1 MWTNPGKV
9 QKMIETVQEEKKG
22 MFWFIRG
29 NIRTLMI
36 CRVLWSLSTSI
47 VYPYFS
53 FYIIA
58 LGGSS
63 KEIGFINSTGI
74 LAGMILYPIGGF
86 LADKA
91 GRVKL
96 IGYSTVL
103 YALAH
108 IPFVIAQD
116 WQTLALGQMFA
127 HLLLFYTPAMN
138 ALSSDSL
145 PPDVRGRGFAIMMA
159 VPQAIRI
166 LAPVFGGWLIG
177 YFQANSG
184 LTEDLALVKAVRLA
198 WGVAFITGLVVAYL
212 RLRYLDETI
221 HESES
226 VRYGWRDAFK
236 VLKEGYLS
244 IIESV
249 KWMDRS
255 LKTIV
260 AIEMISAF
268 FVALSAPFWSVYARD
283 IVGITVPEWGN
294 VNFYSGIIALVFALP
309 LGSAVDKWGAK
320 NAVLVGMV
328 TAPIIVYVFQYS
340 TGFWA
345 VTALITLLSLCN
357 KIMIPGF
364 STMIANMIPRERRGR
379 LYSLLGERG
388 VMISWGNFWGGG
400 FLIFPAAAAGAW
412 AGGQLYAISPT
423 LVWQITSIAL
433 FIAAIMVY
441 FFVQEPEKAQ
451 I

>member
-1 MWTNPGKV
+1 
-9 QKMIETVQEEKKG
+9 MIETVQEEKKG

-29 NIRTLMI
+29 NIRILMI

-58 LGGSS
+58 LGGTS
-63 KEIGFINSTGI
+63 KEIGLINSVGI
-74 LAGMILYPIGGF
+74 LAGMILYPIGGY

-108 IPFVIAQD
+108 IPFVIAQIC
-116 WQTLALGQMFA
+116 QTLATGQFFA
-127 HLLLFYTPAMN
+127 QLLLFYTPAMN
-138 ALSSDSL
+138 SLSSDSL
-145 PPDVRGRGFAIMMA
+145 SPNVRGRGFAIMMA

-166 LAPVFGGWLIG
+166 IAPSFGGWLIG
-177 YFQANSG
+177 YYQTSSG
-184 LTEDLALVKAVRLA
+184 LTEDMALIKAVRLA
-198 WGVAFITGLVVAYL
+198 WGAAFLTGLLVAYL

-221 HESES
+221 DESES
-226 VRYGWRDAFK
+226 VRYGWRDTTK
-236 VLKEGYLS
+236 VIKEGYLS
-244 IIESV
+244 IIDSV

-260 AIEMISAF
+260 VIEMIAAF
-268 FVALSAPFWSVYARD
+268 FVALSAPFWSVYARE
-283 IVGITVPEWGN
+283 IVGVSVPNWGY
-294 VNFYSGIIALVFALP
+294 VNLYSGIIALAFALP
-309 LGSAVDKWGAK
+309 LGGAVDKWGAK
-320 NAVLVGMV
+320 NAVMAGMF
-328 TAPIIVYVFQYS
+328 TAPIIIYVFQYS

-364 STMIANMIPRERRGR
+364 STLIANMIPRERRGR

-388 VMISWGNFWGGG
+388 VTISWGNFWGGG

-412 AGGQLYAISPT
+412 VGGQLYAISPT
-423 LVWQITSIAL
+423 MVWQITSVAL
-433 FIAAIMVY
+433 LVAALMVY
-441 FFVQEPEKAQ
+441 FFVHEPENAQ

>member
-1 MWTNPGKV
+1 MT
-9 QKMIETVQEEKKG
+9 ETIQEENKG

-29 NIRTLMI
+29 NIRTLII

-47 VYPYFS
+47 VYPFFS

-58 LGGSS
+58 LGGTS
-63 KEIGFINSTGI
+63 KEIGFINSAGI
-74 LAGMILYPIGGF
+74 LAGMVLYPIGGF

-108 IPFVIAQD
+108 IPFVIART
-116 WQTLALGQMFA
+116 WQTLAMGQILA
-127 HLLLFYTPAMN
+127 QLLLFYTPAMN

-145 PPDVRGRGFAIMMA
+145 PPGVRGRGFAIMMA

-166 LAPVFGGWLIG
+166 IAPSFGGWLIG
-177 YFQANSG
+177 YYQSNSG
-184 LTEDLALVKAVRLA
+184 LSEDLALIRAVKLA
-198 WGVAFITGLVVAYL
+198 WSIAFVTGLFVAYL

-221 HESES
+221 EESES
-226 VRYGWRDAFK
+226 ESYSWRDTLT
-236 VLKEGYLS
+236 VSKESYLS
-244 IIESV
+244 IIDSV

-260 AIEMISAF
+260 LIEMIAAF
-268 FVALSAPFWSVYARD
+268 FVALSAPFWSVYARE
-283 IVGITVPEWGN
+283 IVGVSYAQWGN
-294 VNFYSGIIALVFALP
+294 VNFYSGIVALTFALP
-309 LGSAVDKWGAK
+309 LGGAVDKWGAK
-320 NAVLVGMV
+320 KAVLAGMLTGPV
-328 TAPIIVYVFQYS
+328 IVYMFQYA
-340 TGFWA
+340 TGFWT

-364 STMIANMIPRERRGR
+364 STLIANMIPRERRGR

-388 VMISWGNFWGGG
+388 VQISWGNFWGGG

-412 AGGQLYAISPT
+412 VGGQIYAYSPT
-423 LVWQITSIAL
+423 LVWQITSVAL
-433 FIAAIMVY
+433 FSAALMVY
-441 FFVQEPEKAQ
+441 FFVHEPEKAQ
-451 I
+451 E

>member
-1 MWTNPGKV
+1 MTEP
-9 QKMIETVQEEKKG
+9 IQEEKKG
-22 MFWFIRG
+22 MFWFIQG
-29 NIRTLMI
+29 NIKTLMI

-53 FYIIA
+53 FYIIE
-58 LGGSS
+58 LGGTS
-63 KEIGFINSTGI
+63 KEIGLISSIGI

-108 IPFVIAQD
+108 IPFIIAQS
-116 WQTLALGQMFA
+116 WQTLAIGQFLA
-127 HLLLFYTPAMN
+127 QLLLFYTPAMN

-145 PPDVRGRGFAIMMA
+145 PPGVRGRGFAVMMA

-166 LAPVFGGWLIG
+166 IAPSIGGWLIG
-177 YFQANSG
+177 YYQATSG
-184 LTEDLALVKAVRLA
+184 LSEGVALIRAVKLA
-198 WGVAFITGLVVAYL
+198 WSIAFVTGLFVAYL
-212 RLRYLDETI
+212 RLKYLEETI
-221 HESES
+221 DEIESEK
-226 VRYGWRDAFK
+226 YGWRDTVT

-255 LKTIV
+255 LKVIV
-260 AIEMISAF
+260 IIEMIAAF

-283 IVGITVPEWGN
+283 IVGVTVPEWGN
-294 VNFYSGIIALVFALP
+294 VNFFSGLIALAFALP
-309 LGSAVDKWGAK
+309 LGGAVDRWGAK
-320 NAVLVGMV
+320 KAVMAGMFV
-328 TAPIIVYVFQYS
+328 APVIIYIFQYS

-345 VTALITLLSLCN
+345 VTGIITMISLCN

-364 STMIANMIPRERRGR
+364 STLIANMIPRARRGR

-388 VMISWGNFWGGG
+388 VQISWGNFWGGG

-412 AGGQLYAISPT
+412 AGGQIYAISPT
-423 LVWQITSIAL
+423 LVWQITSVAL
-433 FIAAIMVY
+433 FIAALLVY
-441 FFVQEPEKAQ
+441 FFVDEPELAQ
-451 I
+451 E

>member
-1 MWTNPGKV
+1 
-9 QKMIETVQEEKKG
+9 
-22 MFWFIRG
+22 
-29 NIRTLMI
+29 MI

-58 LGGSS
+58 LGGTS
-63 KEIGFINSTGI
+63 KEIGIINGIGI

-108 IPFVIAQD
+108 IPFVIAND
-116 WQTLALGQMFA
+116 WQTLALGQFLA
-127 HLLLFYTPAMN
+127 QLLLFYTPAMN

-145 PPDVRGRGFAIMMA
+145 PPGVRGRGFAIMMA

-166 LAPVFGGWLIG
+166 IAPVFGGWLIG

-184 LTEDLALVKAVRLA
+184 LTEDLALIRAVRLA
-198 WGVAFITGLVVAYL
+198 WTIAFVTGLLVAYL
-212 RLRYLDETI
+212 RLRYLNETI
-221 HESES
+221 DESES
-226 VRYGWRDAFK
+226 TRYGWRDSLI

-244 IIESV
+244 IIDSV

-260 AIEMISAF
+260 VIEMVAAF

-283 IVGITVPEWGN
+283 IVGVSVPEWGN
-294 VNFYSGIIALVFALP
+294 VNFFSGIVALIFALP
-309 LGSAVDKWGAK
+309 LGGVVDKWGAK
-320 NAVLVGMV
+320 NSVMAGMI
-328 TAPIIVYVFQYS
+328 TAPIIIFLFQYS
-340 TGFWA
+340 TGFWSVVA
-345 VTALITLLSLCN
+345 IITMISLCN
-357 KIMIPGF
+357 KLMIPGF
-364 STMIANMIPRERRGR
+364 STLIANMIPRERRGR

-388 VMISWGNFWGGG
+388 VQISWGNFWGGG

-412 AGGQLYAISPT
+412 TGGLIYAISPT
-423 LVWQITSIAL
+423 LVWNITSVAL
-433 FIAAIMVY
+433 FAAAIMVY
-441 FFVQEPEKAQ
+441 FFVQEPDKAQ
-451 I
+451 E

>member
-1 MWTNPGKV
+1 
-9 QKMIETVQEEKKG
+9 

-29 NIRTLMI
+29 NIKTLMI

-58 LGGSS
+58 LGGTS
-63 KEIGFINSTGI
+63 KEIGLISSIGI

-108 IPFVIAQD
+108 IPFVIAQN
-116 WQTLALGQMFA
+116 WQTLALGQFLA
-127 HLLLFYTPAMN
+127 QLLLFYTPAMN

-145 PPDVRGRGFAIMMA
+145 PPGVRGRGFAIMMA

-166 LAPVFGGWLIG
+166 LAPSVGGWLIG
-177 YFQANSG
+177 YYQSTSG
-184 LTEDLALVKAVRLA
+184 LSEDLALIRAVKLA
-198 WGVAFITGLVVAYL
+198 WGIAFVTGLFVAYL
-212 RLRYLDETI
+212 RLRYLEETI
-221 HESES
+221 DESES
-226 VRYGWRDAFK
+226 ERYGWGDALT

-244 IIESV
+244 IIDSV

-255 LKTIV
+255 IKVIV
-260 AIEMISAF
+260 VIEMISAF

-283 IVGITVPEWGN
+283 IVGVTVPEWGN
-294 VNFYSGIIALVFALP
+294 VNFYSGLIALAFALP
-309 LGSAVDKWGAK
+309 LGGAVDKWGAK
-320 NAVLVGMV
+320 KAVMAGMFA
-328 TAPIIVYVFQYS
+328 APIIVYLFQYS

-345 VTALITLLSLCN
+345 VTGMITMISLCN

-364 STMIANMIPRERRGR
+364 STLIANMIPRERRGR

-388 VMISWGNFWGGG
+388 VQISWGNFWGGG

-412 AGGQLYAISPT
+412 VGGQLYAYSPT
-423 LVWQITSIAL
+423 LVWQITSVAL
-433 FIAAIMVY
+433 FCSALLVY
-441 FFVQEPEKAQ
+441 FFVDEPEQAQ
-451 I
+451 E

>member
-1 MWTNPGKV
+1 
-9 QKMIETVQEEKKG
+9 
-22 MFWFIRG
+22 
-29 NIRTLMI
+29 MI

-53 FYIIA
+53 FYIMA
-58 LGGSS
+58 LGGTS
-63 KEIGFINSTGI
+63 KEIGLINSVGI
-74 LAGMILYPIGGF
+74 LAGMILYPIGGY

-108 IPFVIAQD
+108 IPFVVARN
-116 WQTLALGQMFA
+116 WQTLAFGQFFA
-127 HLLLFYTPAMN
+127 QLLLFYTPAMN

-166 LAPVFGGWLIG
+166 IAPSVGGWLIG
-177 YFQANSG
+177 YYQTTSG
-184 LTEDLALVKAVRLA
+184 LTENLALIKAVRLA
-198 WGVAFITGLVVAYL
+198 WGVAFLTGLLVAYL

-221 HESES
+221 DESES
-226 VRYGWRDAFK
+226 VRYGLRDTFT
-236 VLKEGYLS
+236 VLREGYHS

-260 AIEMISAF
+260 VIEMIAAF

-283 IVGITVPEWGN
+283 IVGVTVPQWGN
-294 VNFYSGIIALVFALP
+294 VNFYSGIIALIFALP
-309 LGSAVDKWGAK
+309 LGSAVDKWGPK
-320 NAVLVGMV
+320 NAVLAGML
-328 TAPIIVYVFQYS
+328 TAPLVIYLFQYS

-345 VTALITLLSLCN
+345 VTALITFLSLCN

-364 STMIANMIPRERRGR
+364 STLIANMIPRERRGR

-388 VMISWGNFWGGG
+388 VTISWGNFWGGG

-423 LVWQITSIAL
+423 LVWQITSVAL
-433 FIAAIMVY
+433 LFSALMVY
-441 FFVQEPEKAQ
+441 FFVHEPEKAQ
-451 I
+451 E

>member
-1 MWTNPGKV
+1 MT
-9 QKMIETVQEEKKG
+9 ETVQEEKKG

-58 LGGSS
+58 LGGTS
-63 KEIGFINSTGI
+63 KEIGFISSIGI

-108 IPFVIAQD
+108 IPFIIAQT
-116 WQTLALGQMFA
+116 WQTLALGQFLA
-127 HLLLFYTPAMN
+127 QLLLFYTPAMN

-145 PPDVRGRGFAIMMA
+145 PPGVRGRGFAIMMA

-166 LAPVFGGWLIG
+166 IAPSVGGWLIG
-177 YFQANSG
+177 YYQATSG
-184 LTEDLALVKAVRLA
+184 LSEDLALIRAVKLA
-198 WGVAFITGLVVAYL
+198 WGIAFATGLFVAYL

-221 HESES
+221 DESES
-226 VRYGWRDAFK
+226 ERYGWSDTFT

-244 IIESV
+244 IIDSV

-260 AIEMISAF
+260 VIEMIAAF
-268 FVALSAPFWSVYARD
+268 FVALSAPFWSVFARD

-294 VNFYSGIIALVFALP
+294 VNFYSGIIALAFALP
-309 LGSAVDKWGAK
+309 LGGAVDRWGAK
-320 NAVLVGMV
+320 KAIMAGMLIG
-328 TAPIIVYVFQYS
+328 PIIVYLFQYT
-340 TGFWA
+340 TGFWG
-345 VTALITLLSLCN
+345 VTAVITLISLCN

-364 STMIANMIPRERRGR
+364 STLIANMIPRERRGR

-388 VMISWGNFWGGG
+388 VQISWGNFWGGG

-412 AGGQLYAISPT
+412 VGGQIYAISPT
-423 LVWQITSIAL
+423 LVWQITSAAL
-433 FIAAIMVY
+433 FISALLVY
-441 FFVQEPEKAQ
+441 FFVDEPELAQ
-451 I
+451 E

>member
-1 MWTNPGKV
+1 MAVT
-9 QKMIETVQEEKKG
+9 IQEEKKG
-22 MFWFIRG
+22 MFWFIKG

-53 FYIIA
+53 FYIMA
-58 LGGSS
+58 LGGTS
-63 KEIGFINSTGI
+63 KEIGFVSSIGI
-74 LAGMILYPIGGF
+74 LAGMVLYPIGGF
-86 LADKA
+86 LADKS

-116 WQTLALGQMFA
+116 WQMLALGQMLA

-145 PPDVRGRGFAIMMA
+145 PPGVRGRGFAIMMA

-166 LAPVFGGWLIG
+166 IAPSVGGWLIG
-177 YFQANSG
+177 YYQSTSG
-184 LTEDLALVKAVRLA
+184 VSEDLALIRAVKLA
-198 WGVAFITGLVVAYL
+198 WGVAFVTGLFVAYL

-221 HESES
+221 DESES
-226 VRYGWRDAFK
+226 ERYGWRDSFT

-244 IIESV
+244 IIDSI
-249 KWMDRS
+249 KWMNRS

-260 AIEMISAF
+260 LIEMIAAF

-283 IVGITVPEWGN
+283 IVGISVPEWGN
-294 VNFYSGIIALVFALP
+294 VNFYSGLIALLFALP
-309 LGSAVDKWGAK
+309 LGSAVDRWGAK
-320 NAVLVGMV
+320 NAVMVGMI
-328 TAPIIVYVFQYS
+328 TGPIIIYLFQYA

-345 VTALITLLSLCN
+345 ITAVITMISLCN

-364 STMIANMIPRERRGR
+364 STLIANMIPRERRGR

-388 VMISWGNFWGGG
+388 VQISWGNFWGGG

-412 AGGQLYAISPT
+412 VGGQIYAISPN

-433 FIAAIMVY
+433 FASALLVY
-441 FFVQEPEKAQ
+441 LFVQEPEKAQ
-451 I
+451 Y